1 LAPARSCGAGLGL
14 RAMAQVAAGS
24 YAERICETMELEA
37 PPTIKA
43 RPLRKS
49 LVEFSRITSQRTDNG
64 TVPNPITDAFLVA
77 LELQPL
83 PEFNIWLDGRHHLK
97 PQTKA
102 NNFTLVNFNVEVVAD
117 MKVPFDSMHMYFTR
131 AALNAIAVE
140 QGAREVATL
149 DLDFLNAYDDV
160 VVRSLA
166 RCLLPAFEHPE
177 RANRL
182 FMDHIAAAL
191 LAHLVQAYG
200 GSATSPLLVRGGLAP
215 WQVRRAQEMLM
226 AHLDGEITLEAL
238 AKECELSR
246 SHFARAFKKTTG
258 RAPHRWLVEQRVERA
273 KDMLLKS
280 DLSLAEIADLCG
292 FSDQSHFTRVFSGA
306 LGMPPGEWRRVRR
319 F

>member
-1 LAPARSCGAGLGL
+1 
-14 RAMAQVAAGS
+14 MD
-24 YAERICETMELEA
+24 LEA

-64 TVPNPITDAFLVA
+64 TVPNPIADAFLVA

-83 PEFNIWLDGRHHLK
+83 PEFEIRLDGRHHLK
-97 PQTKA
+97 PETKA
-102 NNFTLVNFNVEVVAD
+102 DNFSLVNFNAELVAD
-117 MKVPFDSMHMYFTR
+117 MNVPFDSVHMYFTR
-131 AALNAIAVE
+131 AALNAISVE
-140 QGAREVATL
+140 QGGREVDTL
-149 DLDFLNAYDDV
+149 DLSFLNAYDDEI
-160 VVRSLA
+160 VRSLG

-191 LAHLVQAYG
+191 LAHMVQAYG
-200 GSATSPLLVRGGLAP
+200 GLATAPPLVRGGLAP
-215 WQVRRAQEMLM
+215 WQVRRAKEMLM

-238 AKECELSR
+238 ANECELSR

-258 RAPHRWLVEQRVERA
+258 SPPHRWLIELRVERA

-292 FSDQSHFTRVFSGA
+292 FFDQSHFTRVYAGVI
-306 LGMPPGEWRRVRR
+306 GMPPGEWRRLRR
-319 F
+319 S